1 MNYSIT
7 PFYFKEQEE
16 KQRKIDQYFDG
27 VSFVT
32 KKVESDSIDDSGDEN
47 DNLDFVG
54 VSDEVTTFRYSAVI
68 AEI

>member
-16 KQRKIDQYFDG
+16 KQRKVDQYFDG

-32 KKVESDSIDDSGDEN
+32 KNVESDSIDDSGDEN

-68 AEI
+68 AQI

>member
-27 VSFVT
+27 VSFVI
-32 KKVESDSIDDSGDEN
+32 KNVGSDSIDDSGDEN

-68 AEI
+68 AQI